1 MDWTTIKANL
11 AKILYNKT
19 THTQQEEYEK
29 EKSIELLKE
38 EF

>member
-1 MDWTTIKANL
+1 MNWATIKVNL
-11 AKILYNKT
+11 AKILAKKI